1 MSDEL
6 KRIKGLWRS
15 VRRSAIVVL
24 ATLVG
29 GYVGFWVAMFWAIP
43 TPSYVL
49 GGGYRMMFAAFV
61 LTPMA
66 AAASGLFAF
75 LMTKVKQK
83 TIRFALCGTVLAPT
97 LATVITEAMI
107 SQMHDPTWPS
117 RLSSE
122 GVRAVGLS
130 IGAIAL
136 VGALGGLAISRM
148 TDPLTPMPNAQN
160 RD

>member
-1 MSDEL
+1 MSDERD
-6 KRIKGLWRS
+6 RIKGLWRS
-15 VRRSAIVVL
+15 ARRAAIVVL

-29 GYVGFWVAMFWAIP
+29 GYIWFWVAMFWAIP
-43 TPSYVL
+43 TPSYIL

-66 AAASGLFAF
+66 AVASGFLAF
-75 LMTKVKQK
+75 VLPEVKQR
-83 TIRFALCGTVLAPT
+83 TTRFALCGAVLAPT
-97 LATVITEAMI
+97 LATVITEVVI

-122 GVRAVGLS
+122 GIRAVGLS

-136 VGALGGLAISRM
+136 VGALGGIAISHMADR
-148 TDPLTPMPNAQN
+148 
-160 RD
+160 

>member
-83 TIRFALCGTVLAPT
+83 TIRFALCGTVLVPT
-97 LATVITEAMI
+97 LATVITDAII
-107 SQMHDPTWPS
+107 SQMQ
-117 RLSSE
+117 
-122 GVRAVGLS
+122 
-130 IGAIAL
+130 IAL
-136 VGALGGLAISRM
+136 VGALGGLAISHM

-160 RD
+160 HD